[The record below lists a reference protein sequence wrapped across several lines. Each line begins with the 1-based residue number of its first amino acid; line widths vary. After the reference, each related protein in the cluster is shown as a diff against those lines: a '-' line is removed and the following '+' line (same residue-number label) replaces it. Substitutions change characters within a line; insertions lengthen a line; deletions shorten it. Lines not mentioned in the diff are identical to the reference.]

1 MAYTTLPTQS
11 AGQTASAA
19 GWANVVKANF
29 DAMGPHLINRKTADQ
44 SVTSSTTLVDATT
57 MTLPVGASE
66 VWQFEFDVI
75 YSAGNTGD
83 IKFAFTFPAAGR
95 IDATVVW
102 VDDGGSTVLPRN
114 WSGTTTPTSSVNLSG
129 FGGAGTR
136 PFLPI
141 QGIFTNSVTA
151 GNLQLQFA
159 QVVSDATSAVVY
171 ANSTVWGVKLA

>member
-1 MAYTTLPTQS
+1 MAWTTPKTWSSGETL
-11 AGQTASAA
+11 TA
-19 GWANVVKANF
+19 ANF
-29 DAMGPHLINRKTADQ
+29 NAQIRDNELALGPHLIARKTADQ
-44 SVTSSTTLVDATT
+44 SVTTSTTLVDATT

-95 IDATVVW
+95 IDASVVW
-102 VDDGGSTVLPRN
+102 VDDGGSTTLPRN

-141 QGIFTNSVTA
+141 QGIFTNSVTG

-171 ANSTVWGVKLA
+171 ANSTVWAVKLA